1 MLSKELIMQKRF
13 ISAISISLLLLS
25 FFSLEAQPNYDK
37 PYGRVSLKEDFEFFA
52 KVRQLT
58 NSGLYKY
65 RSKTEMDS
73 VFNWG
78 LNRITDKTSLLD
90 FYKIILTVTDF
101 EGSCHNGD
109 YLPKEVSD
117 SIKKEV
123 SFFPIP
129 VKIIEGRLLVNTSYG
144 LIPLGSQIIKIN
156 DVPIDTII
164 KRLDKYYT
172 TDGYNITG
180 KRFRLDLKFCIN
192 YRYEFGSQN
201 EFIVEFAQPKSKQ
214 LQKITL
220 AAVSYNDHTEAYK
233 KCHSL
238 NFDSLVNYYEGM
250 KKYSFAIVNPTT
262 AHLRLRIFTIGDN
275 AKDKEHITYCHFL
288 DSCFTYLRDHK
299 EIKNLIIDP
308 RGNPGG
314 SDPNDQVTFSY
325 LASRPF
331 QENKSAFVSF
341 NKIPEWKYVAYHAFF
356 LKRWIAKGVYQRQL
370 KKEFSVEKDGKY
382 YQGKD
387 EDNTPRMPNPLA
399 FKGQIYLLINPPIA
413 SAGSMFAAMV
423 RGNTNAIAVGQESEG
438 GYYGHNGHQPMGYDL
453 PNTKILTGYSIVNLE
468 QDVPV
473 LERQHFG
480 RGIMP
485 DYSVEQTFDDF
496 LNNRDTQMEFLLR
509 LIDSKDTN
517 N

>member
-1 MLSKELIMQKRF
+1 MMQKPF

-25 FFSLEAQPNYDK
+25 YFSLKAQPNYDK
-37 PYGRVSLKEDFEFFA
+37 PYGRVRLKEDLEFF
-52 KVRQLT
+52 KRVRLLT

-65 RSKTEMDS
+65 RNKTEIDS
-73 VFNWG
+73 IFNWG
-78 LNRITDKTSLLD
+78 MNQITDKTSLLD

-101 EGSCHNGD
+101 EGSVHNGD
-109 YLPKEVSD
+109 YLPQEVRD

-123 SFFPIP
+123 SFFPLP
-129 VKIIEGRLLVNTSYG
+129 VKMIEGRLLVNTSYG

-156 DVPIDTII
+156 DVPIETII

-172 TDGYNITG
+172 TDGFNVTG
-180 KRFRLDLKFCIN
+180 KQFGLGSKFSIN
-192 YRYEFGSQN
+192 YRYEFGSQRK
-201 EFIVEFAQPKSKQ
+201 FIVEFAEPKSKE

-220 AAVSYNDHTEAYK
+220 EAVPYNDHIEAYK
-233 KCHSL
+233 KCHSSK
-238 NFDSLVNYYEGM
+238 FDSVVNYYDGM

-262 AHLRLRIFTIGDN
+262 AHLRIRIFLIGYS
-275 AKDKEHITYCHFL
+275 AKDKEHKTYCQFL

-341 NKIPEWKYVAYHAFF
+341 HKIPEWKYVAYHAFF

-370 KKEFSVEKDGKY
+370 KKEFSIKKDGKY

-387 EDNTPRMPNPLA
+387 EDNTPRMPNSLA
-399 FKGQIYLLINPPIA
+399 FKGQIYLLLNPSVG
-413 SAGSMFAAMV
+413 SAASMFSAMV
-423 RGNTNAIAVGQESEG
+423 KGNTNAIAIGQETEG

-473 LERQHFG
+473 LEKQPFG

-485 DYSVEQTFDDF
+485 DHSVEQTYDDF
-496 LNNRDTQMEFLLR
+496 LSNRDTQMEFLQR

>member
-1 MLSKELIMQKRF
+1 MRYSLILF
-13 ISAISISLLLLS
+13 LFVLS
-25 FFSLEAQPNYDK
+25 FTLRGQPACEK
-37 PYGRVSLKEDFEFFA
+37 PFGKSKLIADFQFFRQ
-52 KVRQLT
+52 VREQT

-65 RSKTEMDS
+65 RSKSEIDS
-73 VFNWG
+73 IFTWG
-78 LNRITDKTSLLD
+78 KNQITDRTSLLD

-109 YLPKEVSD
+109 YLPKEIRD
-117 SIKKEV
+117 SIEKEV
-123 SFFPIP
+123 SFFPLP
-129 VKIIEGRLLVNTSYG
+129 VKIIEGKLLVNTSYG

-172 TDGYNITG
+172 TDGFNITG
-180 KRFRLDLKFCIN
+180 KRFRLDFKFSIN

-220 AAVSYNDHTEAYK
+220 AAVSYNDYAVAYK
-233 KCHSL
+233 KNHSS
-238 NFDSLVNYYEGM
+238 NFDSLVNYYAGM
-250 KKYSFAIVNPTT
+250 KKYSFAIINPTT

-341 NKIPEWKYVAYHAFF
+341 HKIPEWKYVAYHAFF

-370 KKEFSVEKDGKY
+370 KKEFSIEKDGKY

-387 EDNTPRMPNPLA
+387 EDNTPRMPSPLA
-399 FKGQIYLLINPPIA
+399 FKGQIYLLLNPSVG
-413 SAGSMFAAMV
+413 SAASMFSAMV
-423 RGNTNAIAVGQESEG
+423 KGNTNAIAVGQETEG

-453 PNTKILTGYSIVNLE
+453 PNTKILMGYSIVNLE

-473 LERQHFG
+473 LEKQPFG

-485 DYSVEQTFDDF
+485 DFNVEQTYDDF
-496 LNNRDTQMEFLLR
+496 INNRDTQMEFLLR
-509 LIDSKDTN
+509 LIDSKDN
-517 N
+517 NN